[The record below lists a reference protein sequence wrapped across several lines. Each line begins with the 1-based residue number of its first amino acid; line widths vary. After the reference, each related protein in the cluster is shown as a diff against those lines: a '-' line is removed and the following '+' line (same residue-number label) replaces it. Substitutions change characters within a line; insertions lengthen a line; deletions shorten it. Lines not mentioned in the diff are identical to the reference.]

1 MKGIVLRALAV
12 LFALSWLVLP
22 GFGLIDLSVT
32 WASDWPQVLEAGWG
46 LFFTVLVGA
55 AFGLVA
61 VRPRVSTP
69 AVVQLVVAAGVLA
82 VSAVLARELRL
93 LALSFAIALE
103 TAIVM
108 WIPERERL
116 RARELRLQVSRP
128 LLLLAS
134 LGVVAWVV
142 YAVRMYALS
151 RQKRWDTDV
160 TLDIDHYSV
169 QGALGLAL
177 AALAILTT
185 VCPGGCR
192 FIACCIGVVAAYL
205 GLVSFAWPDA
215 AGGFGQAWSA
225 AAMAWGMALVAV
237 ALFRAIGAGRAGPA

>member
-1 MKGIVLRALAV
+1 M
-12 LFALSWLVLP
+12 
-22 GFGLIDLSVT
+22 
-32 WASDWPQVLEAGWG
+32 
-46 LFFTVLVGA
+46 
-55 AFGLVA
+55 
-61 VRPRVSTP
+61 
-69 AVVQLVVAAGVLA
+69 
-82 VSAVLARELRL
+82 
-93 LALSFAIALE
+93 SFAIALE
-103 TAIVM
+103 TAIVR

-116 RARELRLQVSRP
+116 RARKRRLQVSRP

-160 TLDIDHYSV
+160 TLDIDHCSV

-177 AALAILTT
+177 AALAILTA

-205 GLVSFAWPDA
+205 GLVSFAGPDA

-225 AAMAWGMALVAV
+225 AAMAWGMARRSC
-237 ALFRAIGAGRAGPA
+237 ALQGDRRRTCQPRLSVEREEETGESRARRPDGRLRLRSIIPNWPVWACLRLGALEEIFPARE